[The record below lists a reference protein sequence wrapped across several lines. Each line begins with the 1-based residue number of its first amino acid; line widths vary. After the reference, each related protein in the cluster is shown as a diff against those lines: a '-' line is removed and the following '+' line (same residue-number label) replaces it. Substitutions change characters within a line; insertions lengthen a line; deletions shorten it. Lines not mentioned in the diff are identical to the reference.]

1 MTRRELFLL
10 PFVTLVAVGGI
21 AVGVLAL
28 TKAPPSTGTLSDQI
42 LSDQSAL
49 QADTTLLRHDR
60 AAIARLTRQVAG
72 LRNASTQAASVENLS
87 ALQGAVTN
95 IDNTLNRYAVCV
107 PQMMRYVNGIRPT
120 GSWVQGTNGNRLL
133 TYPISVI
140 SRVPISSACSWVL
153 YGPPRS

>member
-28 TKAPPSTGTLSDQI
+28 MKAPPSTNTLSEQVQNA
-42 LSDQSAL
+42 QSAL
-49 QADTTLLRHDR
+49 EAQTTLLQQDR
-60 AAIARLTRQVAG
+60 DAIARLTRQIHV
-72 LRNASTQAASVENLS
+72 LRDASIQAASVQNVT

-107 PQMMRYVNGIRPT
+107 PQMMRYVNGMQPT
-120 GSWVQGTNGNRLL
+120 GTWVQDRKGHRVL
-133 TYPISVI
+133 TYPATVTSA
-140 SRVPISSACSWVL
+140 VPISSACSWVL
-153 YGPPRS
+153 HGPSR